1 MVSIPNFEQLKEMCG
16 SDEIKD
22 CFKFLFIQEEAEN
35 EGSITKVTEWC
46 EGLHQKI
53 GKFAE
58 LIEEGRSFSYFDV
71 PAMDGMECLME
82 AQARNDVILQAL
94 AGLLN
99 ALREAK
105 PEKRRHVM
113 VMEVH
118 D

>member
-16 SDEIKD
+16 SNDIKD

-35 EGSITKVTEWC
+35 QGSITKVTEWC
-46 EGLHQKI
+46 EGLREKI
-53 GKFAE
+53 AKFAE
-58 LIEEGRSFSYFDV
+58 LIEEGRTFSDFDV
-71 PAMDGMECLME
+71 PAMDGMECLLE
-82 AQARNDVILQAL
+82 AQARNGVILQAL
-94 AGLLN
+94 VGLLD

-113 VMEVH
+113 VMDVH